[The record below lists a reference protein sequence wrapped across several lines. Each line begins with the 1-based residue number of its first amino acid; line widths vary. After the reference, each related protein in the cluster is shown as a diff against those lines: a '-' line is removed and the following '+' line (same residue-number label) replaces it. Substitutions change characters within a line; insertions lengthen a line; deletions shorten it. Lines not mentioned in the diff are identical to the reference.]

1 MSSLL
6 DILSFSDLI
15 LQPRPSAVETR
26 QSTWQNNAADSLHTA
41 MTERAN
47 QLTMRA
53 KGQDRGDLAN
63 NAGTVRV
70 FVNALERLGYSKE
83 SLLAQAGVS
92 RSDFDDPNAHISCVA
107 MGAVLCAAMQE
118 RPMKNLAMRIA
129 AETPIGA
136 FPLIDYLVVTS
147 ENVGEGLKQLAR
159 YFRLVDAPYT
169 LDLREDGDP
178 IHVLFHSPANPFS
191 VEFGVTLTV
200 LHLREETENRLRAAF
215 ANFGHCPDDMDEIE
229 RTLRCP
235 IHTDASWSGFALSR
249 EAWQLPLRRR
259 DPVLRQVLEQHANE
273 IAAQLPAR
281 DGVARDVSRVI
292 ASRFAKGDVQIQ
304 SVARALAISTRSLQ
318 RRLAAAGVTYQD
330 LLDQTRREAA
340 NRYLRVATFSIGD
353 VAYLL
358 GYSEAAAFHRAFKR
372 WTGMGPQE
380 FRVRQREDG
389 RPGV

>member
-1 MSSLL
+1 
-6 DILSFSDLI
+6 
-15 LQPRPSAVETR
+15 
-26 QSTWQNNAADSLHTA
+26 

-53 KGQDRGDLAN
+53 KGQDRADLAN
-63 NAGTVRV
+63 NAGIVRV

-92 RSDFDDPNAHISCVA
+92 RSGFDDPNAHISCVA
-107 MGAVLCAAMQE
+107 TAAVLCAAMQE

-147 ENVGEGLKQLAR
+147 ENVGDGLQQLAR

-169 LDLREDGDP
+169 LELREDENP
-178 IHVLFHSPANPFS
+178 IRVLFHSPENPFS
-191 VEFGVTLTV
+191 VEFGITLTV
-200 LHLREETENRLRAAF
+200 LHLREETENRLKAEF
-215 ANFGHCPDDMDEIE
+215 ANFGHCPDDVAEVE
-229 RTLRCP
+229 RTLGCP
-235 IHTDASWSGFALSR
+235 IHKNASWSGFALSR
-249 EAWQLPLRRR
+249 ETWQLSMRRR
-259 DPVLRQVLEQHANE
+259 DPVLRKVLEQHANE
-273 IAAQLPAR
+273 IAAQLPAM
-281 DGVARDVSRVI
+281 DGVVVEVRRAL
-292 ASRFAKGDVQIQ
+292 ASRIAKGDVQIQ
-304 SVARALAISTRSLQ
+304 SVARALAISMRSLQ
-318 RRLAAAGVTYQD
+318 RRLAATGVTYQD

-340 NRYLRVATFSIGD
+340 NRYLRIATFSIGE

-380 FRVRQREDG
+380 FRDRQREDQ
-389 RPGV
+389 RSSALMRNTMVPRRANHSDV